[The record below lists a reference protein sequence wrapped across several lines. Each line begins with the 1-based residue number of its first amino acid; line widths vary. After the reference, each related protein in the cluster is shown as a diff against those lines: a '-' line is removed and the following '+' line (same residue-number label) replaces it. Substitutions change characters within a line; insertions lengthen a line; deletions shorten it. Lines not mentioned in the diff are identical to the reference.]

1 MQYDHFQNSGGK
13 TDPHKIDTTLAHIG
27 GRDIADYLSLSRS
40 QSLEFKHK
48 QQYGVAEHDGG
59 NCFPSFL
66 ISSKKDTNDSTS
78 MSTSYELHRTKIS
91 KDIRSGRKV
100 GRGRCH
106 GVAQALVQG

>member
-27 GRDIADYLSLSRS
+27 GDIADYLSLS
-40 QSLEFKHK
+40 QSLGFKHK
-48 QQYGVAEHDGG
+48 QQYRVAEHDGG
-59 NCFPSFL
+59 SCFPSFL
-66 ISSKKDTNDSTS
+66 ISSKTDNNPTS

-106 GVAQALVQG
+106 GVALALVQG